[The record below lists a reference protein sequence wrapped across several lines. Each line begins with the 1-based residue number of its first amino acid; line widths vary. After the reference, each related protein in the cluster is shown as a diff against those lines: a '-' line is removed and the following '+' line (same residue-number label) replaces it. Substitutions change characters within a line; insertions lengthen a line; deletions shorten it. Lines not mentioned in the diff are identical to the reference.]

1 MEFTQFY
8 IVLLRKGPTWS
19 PEVTPQ
25 VEATQEKHLAHLAS
39 LTESGVLLLA
49 GPTQVHSDNDL
60 RGIGIYRYDA
70 FETLDELKAHVER
83 DPAIQNGRLRAEYVT
98 WHTAKGS
105 VVGYREEPSSV
116 SS

>member
-1 MEFTQFY
+1 MAPKGQVKHMEFTQFY
-8 IVLLRKGPTWS
+8 VVLLRKGPTWS

-39 LTESGVLLLA
+39 LAESGVLLLA

-70 FETLDELKAHVER
+70 FETLDELKAR
-83 DPAIQNGRLRAEYVT
+83 
-98 WHTAKGS
+98 
-105 VVGYREEPSSV
+105 
-116 SS
+116 